1 MMIRDDNTLLRMK
14 HAQRRD
20 DELLA
25 IIHILEDKD
34 SHDNYFLKG
43 EILYRLVD
51 DLQLLVVPKGVQR
64 EGHFAHKKKLLRQE
78 YYIPKLDDKI
88 ASHISNCVQCIPS
101 NRKRRKQEG

>member
-1 MMIRDDNTLLRMK
+1 MK

-25 IIHILEDKD
+25 IYHILEEKKD

-51 DLQLLVVPKGVQR
+51 NLELLVVPKGMQR
-64 EGHFAHKKKLLRQE
+64 KVIRTIHEKGHFAHKKMTCSHFQLCSVYSRQ
-78 YYIPKLDDKI
+78 P
-88 ASHISNCVQCIPS
+88 
-101 NRKRRKQEG
+101 